1 MPPCKAPSAASI
13 FHLSGYGAR
22 VQINQ
27 KQCEWCHAPVVIT
40 SMSDIFSLN
49 MPDINKYSKSYEKDL
64 SENPNNAELNN
75 SVAMCYL
82 KLGFYEKALEKF
94 DKAIELDLNNWET
107 YLYAAVCLLKGNK
120 PFIVPRTN
128 IDKIEQY
135 INAALLIEENGLL
148 RYFQAYIKYDYFKR
162 KFLKT
167 SPTWEEA
174 LSQAKED
181 GVSQTDINQ
190 LFLLLKQEKPNCM

>member
-1 MPPCKAPSAASI
+1 MPQIVEMTCPGC
-13 FHLSGYGAR
+13 GAR

-27 KQCEWCHAPVVIT
+27 KTCEWCHAPIVIT
-40 SMSDIFSLN
+40 SMSDIFSMS

-64 SENPNNAELNN
+64 SENPDNAVINN

-82 KLGFYEKALEKF
+82 KLGFYDKALEKF
-94 DKAIELDLNNWET
+94 DKAIEQDINNWET

-120 PFIVPRTN
+120 AFVTQRAD
-128 IDKIEQY
+128 IDRIEQY

-174 LSQAKED
+174 LHQAKAD
-181 GVSQTDINQ
+181 GFSSADVNQ
-190 LFLLLKQEKPNCM
+190 LFQLLKQDIPSCL